1 MKRYQII
8 LLICLFIL
16 IVVHFDFKQYEKFGM
31 GDKDDVMG
39 QYVMKFSYYVFLLTF
54 IALAGGNY
62 YVLYQYLRT
71 GPSASTITLDPN
83 APCGIYTGSVY
94 TTALLVGFVVAVAII
109 QPMVASSQ

>member
-16 IVVHFDFKQYEKFGM
+16 IAVHFDFKQYEKFGM

-39 QYVMKFSYYVFLLTF
+39 KYVMGFSYYVFLLTF
-54 IALAGGNY
+54 IGLAGNSY

-71 GPSASTITLDPN
+71 GDSLAYTLDPN
-83 APCGIYTGSVY
+83 DIFGIYTSSVI
-94 TTALLVGFVVAVAII
+94 TTSLLVGFVVAVAII
-109 QPMVASSQ
+109 QPMVASSR